1 MGVDNADPGA
11 TEFTFPNILAV
22 VEHLKAGG
30 WKVAKS
36 MAYQHR
42 NDGKLRPRE
51 DGLFHNKDVVKYA
64 RSFLR
69 RMDTGKTV
77 SADIDALQQ
86 ERARAETDKM
96 IAQAEHWQIRTAISR
111 GRYVEK
117 ELFER
122 ELARRASVFK
132 NDIDGF
138 VRAQASGIIDLV
150 AGDVA
155 KTPDLIEF
163 MLGQAEDWLDRYAE
177 EREFKVPLLP
187 ADTTDERSED
197 EDDD

>member
-1 MGVDNADPGA
+1 MADDGA

-22 VEHLKAGG
+22 VEYLRAGG

-42 NDGKLRPRE
+42 NEGRLRPRE
-51 DGLFHNKDVVKYA
+51 DGLFHTRDVVKYA

-69 RMDTGKTV
+69 KMDTGKTL
-77 SADIDALQQ
+77 SAEIDAIQQ
-86 ERARAETDKM
+86 ERARAETDKA

-138 VRAQASGIIDLV
+138 VRAHVSGIIDLV

-163 MLGQAEDWLDRYAE
+163 MLGHAEDWLDRYAE
-177 EREFKVPLLP
+177 EREFKVPLPP
-187 ADTTDERSED
+187 AEKED
-197 EDDD
+197 EGEEMEEDDEN